1 MAGLA
6 AASAVACLAAVPDPS
21 ALAARSATSSAGTKP
36 AQAASAS
43 NVGGPLMASQG
54 IVVNYPGQSS
64 PQLPNIPASAYVI
77 ANANTGQVLAADDPH
92 GKFGPA
98 STMKVLTAITLI
110 PRLNPNAM
118 VTASQQ
124 AADTEPND
132 AGLIAGRKYKVS
144 DLFTALLTISAN
156 DAAVALTQ
164 ATGSFAK
171 GMALINA
178 EAHHLQAY
186 DVVAKQP
193 NGLPAAGQVESAYD
207 EALIARQALAIPA
220 FMKYDETLSAPFEI
234 KPGDVETLNN
244 QNWLLTKYPGG
255 IGGKIGWTISSEA
268 TYIGLARRHGVTL
281 IVTIMHCTAL
291 QEITSAVQLLNWG
304 FAMNGKVKPVGVLV
318 PPLATVTA
326 AHRHKATR
334 PLEASLAAQTS
345 GAGDQSVYAI
355 VAGIAVAAGLAAGAL
370 VLGRRKLTTARNRKL
385 TGRAA
390 PINSRPGG
398 SARARSLPP
407 GPCGLARRLARAGP
421 GRRGLGLVLA

>member
-1 MAGLA
+1 MQGRTT
-6 AASAVACLAAVPDPS
+6 
-21 ALAARSATSSAGTKP
+21 AARRAATPVSTTD
-36 AQAASAS
+36 
-43 NVGGPLMASQG
+43 VGGPLMASHG
-54 IVVNYPGQSS
+54 IVVNYPSTSS
-64 PQLPNIPASAYVI
+64 PAVPSIPASAYVI

-118 VTASQQ
+118 VLASQQ

-164 ATGSFAK
+164 ATGSFSK

-234 KPGDVETLNN
+234 KPHDWETLNN
-244 QNWLLTKYPGG
+244 QNWLLTQYPGG

-291 QEITSAVQLLNWG
+291 QEITSAVKLLNWG

-326 AHRHKATR
+326 AHHGKGARSV
-334 PLEASLAAQTS
+334 PASLAAQTS
-345 GAGDQSVYAI
+345 GSGSQPVYAI
-355 VAGIAVAAGLAAGAL
+355 AGGILLAAALAGGALVIGRRRLAAARHRQLSARAAPPADSRAARHAGAL
-370 VLGRRKLTTARNRKL
+370 S
-385 TGRAA
+385 
-390 PINSRPGG
+390 SRW
-398 SARARSLPP
+398 S
-407 GPCGLARRLARAGP
+407 RLARTRSRP
-421 GRRGLGLVLA
+421 RWNSRRRSAWT

>member
-6 AASAVACLAAVPDPS
+6 AASAVTCVAAAPIPA
-21 ALAARSATSSAGTKP
+21 ALAAQSA
-36 AQAASAS
+36 AASARITRPAPARS
-43 NVGGPLMASQG
+43 AAPVSATDIGGPLMASDG
-54 IVVNYPGQSS
+54 VVVNYPNQSS
-64 PQLPNIPASAYVI
+64 PPLPNIPASAYVI

-132 AGLIAGRKYKVS
+132 AGLIAGHQYKVS

-164 ATGSFAK
+164 ATGSFSK

-207 EALIARQALAIPA
+207 EALIARQALSMPA

-234 KPGDVETLNN
+234 KPGDWETLNN

-268 TYIGLARRHGVTL
+268 TYIGLARRNGVTL

-291 QEITSAVQLLNWG
+291 QEITSAIQLLNWG

-326 AHRHKATR
+326 AHHGKTAKAAR
-334 PLEASLAAQTS
+334 PLAASLASQTS
-345 GAGDQSVYAI
+345 GSGDQPVYAI
-355 VAGIAVAAGLAAGAL
+355 IAGVVVAAGLAAGAL
-370 VLGRRKLTTARNRKL
+370 VFGRRKLAAPRHRQL
-385 TGRAA
+385 AEPPMVGRAVPA
-390 PINSRPGG
+390 AAGRP
-398 SARARSLPP
+398 AFADL
-407 GPCGLARRLARAGP
+407 
-421 GRRGLGLVLA
+421 RGA